1 MSPSETPIPERKRP
15 PSRALEFWTALERAH
30 AVVQERVAR
39 AASRFDL
46 TPSEYGALEVLGR
59 RGPMVLG
66 DLQQQIL
73 VSSGGVTYLVDR
85 LSARGLVTRRPN
97 PDDRR
102 ARFAVLTERG
112 EELLAQIVPA
122 HERAV
127 SDAVDRLTRGE
138 QHQAANLLLKLG
150 LRLSEERHA
159 VAPEA
164 DLAPESVGQAQP
176 VGKAAGV
183 RAPRQVVVVDD
194 DPRTAESARAALG
207 PAGCEIVWVRTAA
220 AAEAALPRHDVA
232 LIVLAVVLP
241 DGDGRNVEDSL
252 RRRTATAGI
261 PVVMVG
267 PGGGDRVGAERP
279 GPEVTAW
286 LEKPVDPATLL
297 EAADAA
303 LNPKSGPATTHTD
316 PGFETVGRAGLH
328 EAYERQVRSRRGD
341 APPATLAL
349 LDWDEPSAI
358 DRSLGSDAR
367 DAILRQAGRRVAEAL
382 RSEDVL
388 ARWRDDDLV
397 VLFPRTPPTT
407 AAQLLKGAQSALAA
421 APPVAPDGREI
432 RLTFSAGVTAAA
444 PPTTLDEAIAAA
456 DGALCGAAAG
466 GRGRIVTAGDDAGTT
481 PIRVLLAEGDR
492 AIAALAR
499 NRLQRSGF
507 DVVECRDGTA
517 ALSLAETGEFG
528 AIVSDVRMAG
538 IDGLELVRRVR
549 ETARHRATP
558 IVMLTSV
565 GREEEVEQARSV
577 GANDYVTKPFSPV
590 ELLARVQ
597 RLLRRRVRSS
607 DS

>member
-183 RAPRQVVVVDD
+183 RAPRQVVV
-194 DPRTAESARAALG
+194 
-207 PAGCEIVWVRTAA
+207 
-220 AAEAALPRHDVA
+220 
-232 LIVLAVVLP
+232 
-241 DGDGRNVEDSL
+241 
-252 RRRTATAGI
+252 
-261 PVVMVG
+261 VG

>member
-1 MSPSETPIPERKRP
+1 M
-15 PSRALEFWTALERAH
+15 
-30 AVVQERVAR
+30 VQERVAR

-112 EELLAQIVPA
+112 KELLAQIVPA

-150 LRLSEERHA
+150 LRLGDERHP

-183 RAPRQVVVVDD
+183 RVPRQVVVVVDD
-194 DPRTAESARAALG
+194 DARTAEIARAALG

-261 PVVMVG
+261 PVVMVA
-267 PGGGDRVGAERP
+267 PGGGHWIGAQRP

-286 LEKPVDPATLL
+286 LEKPVDPASLL
-297 EAADAA
+297 EVVDEA
-303 LNPKSGPATTHTD
+303 LNPKSGPATAQTD
-316 PGFETVGRAGLH
+316 PAFEAAGRAGLH
-328 EAYERQVRSRRGD
+328 EAYERHVRSRRGD

-349 LDWDEPSAI
+349 LDWDEPSAG
-358 DRSLGSDAR
+358 DRSLGVDAR

-397 VLFPRTPPTT
+397 VLFPRTLPAT
-407 AAQLLKGAQSALAA
+407 AAQLLKEAQSGLAA

-432 RLTFSAGVTAAA
+432 RLTFSAGVTAAV

-466 GRGRIVTAGDDAGTT
+466 GRARIVTAGDDAGTT
-481 PIRVLLAEGDR
+481 SIRVLLAEGDR

-507 DVVECRDGTA
+507 DVVECSDGTA
-517 ALSLAETGEFG
+517 ALSVAETGDFG

-538 IDGLELVRRVR
+538 IDGPELVRRVR
-549 ETARHRATP
+549 ASARHRVTP

-565 GREEEVEQARSV
+565 GREEEVEQALSA
-577 GANDYVTKPFSPV
+577 GASDFVTKPFSPV
-590 ELLARVQ
+590 ELLARMQ
-597 RLLRRRVRSS
+597 RVLRHRVRSS